1 MIVNPDGFGIRNS
14 PMANQWLLVYSEP
27 NTEAVLAL
35 EVCYLC
41 FASTMN
47 FMEVFDTEAEMK
59 ARMSELN
66 LSMPEGVQD
75 E

>member
-1 MIVNPDGFGIRNS
+1 MIVNPDGSGIRNS
-14 PMANQWLLVYSEP
+14 PMANQWLLVYSAP
-27 NTEAVLAL
+27 NTEAVLAS
-35 EVCYLC
+35 EACDLC
-41 FASTMN
+41 LTSTMN
-47 FMEVFDTEAEMK
+47 LMEVFDTEAEMT